1 MASTNFKLFD
11 ENKQNMMSDQEYN
24 TNTARLGGV
33 QAGIASSALHNKS
46 MYQQSLMVNAI
57 AQFMVSKGF
66 DASDTAAV
74 STFNSNL
81 AQALEK
87 MVSDETAS
95 DILDLNNK
103 YNSLQSTI
111 NIINSSINYLSTVA
125 NGTLEFIGKIVG
137 LVANTR
143 NVIQVPSISK
153 YRLLFVYIED
163 TKVKQRS
170 SGGVG
175 VEYETYFGMNSS
187 GSGHPQPGQYASVI
201 TPDNYDYNLV
211 SVNCLYVINGIY
223 DATRFSF
230 ANVLLYNK
238 GMLTGVAAPSGSQQ
252 LDYNTITNVY
262 AYPEY
267 GGGSMLVWGLKQNT

>member
-1 MASTNFKLFD
+1 MA
-11 ENKQNMMSDQEYN
+11 
-24 TNTARLGGV
+24 
-33 QAGIASSALHNKS
+33 
-46 MYQQSLMVNAI
+46 NAI

-111 NIINSSINYLSTVA
+111 NIINSSINYLNTVA

-143 NVIQVPSISK
+143 NVIQVPNISK
-153 YRLLFVYIED
+153 YRLLFAYIED
-163 TKVKQRS
+163 TKIKGAF
-170 SGGVG
+170 GGTQD
-175 VEYETYFGMNSS
+175 TY
-187 GSGHPQPGQYASVI
+187 
-201 TPDNYDYNLV
+201 V
-211 SVNCLYVINGIY
+211 SVNSVG
-223 DATRFSF
+223 
-230 ANVLLYNK
+230 
-238 GMLTGVAAPSGSQQ
+238 TGVPSASDGCFKLYDNFQSQYEMSSNALIVLYGTYSTPNGTNMSSMFLYPTNVYFSQ
-252 LDYNTITNVY
+252 SYAINKAFNTITNVY
-262 AYPEY
+262 VYPESP
-267 GGGSMLVWGLKQNT
+267 GGSFLLWGLRQGS